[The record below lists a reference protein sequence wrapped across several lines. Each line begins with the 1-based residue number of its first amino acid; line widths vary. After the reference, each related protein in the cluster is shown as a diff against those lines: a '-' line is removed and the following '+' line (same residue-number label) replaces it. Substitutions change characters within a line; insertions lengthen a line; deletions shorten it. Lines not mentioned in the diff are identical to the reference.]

1 MGKAMRSVA
10 DAPKRATDVSINET
24 LLAQAKELQVNV
36 SRAAEAGLA
45 KAIAERRSELW
56 VQENREAL
64 DSSNEYVERHGLPLA
79 RHRRF

>member
-1 MGKAMRSVA
+1 MGKEARSVSE
-10 DAPKRATDVSINET
+10 APKRATNVSINEA

-45 KAIAERRSELW
+45 KAVADRQSELW
-56 VQENREAL
+56 VQENKEAL